1 MDTKKLY
8 DLKNNIKPKI
18 SARIEYNIE
27 VSKEKLYSL
36 IDCEINTLNNID
48 VSSKKKLREMI
59 FNSFQGYDVLSDL
72 LSDKSTTEI
81 MINAY
86 NEIFVERNGTK
97 FKLSESFE
105 NEEQVENI
113 IQQIVGKINRVVN
126 TSSPIVD
133 ARLDDGSRVNV
144 VLPPIALK
152 GATITIRKFPEPITI
167 EKLIDYGSITKEA
180 SEFLKELVRA
190 GYNIFISGGTGSG
203 KTTFLN
209 ALSNFIPEEE
219 RVITIEDSAELNIS
233 HVANLVK
240 LETRN
245 STSSGAKEINMQDLI
260 RAALR
265 MNPDRIIVG
274 EVRGKECLDMLQAMN
289 TGHDGSISTG
299 HANSAYDML
308 SRMETMVLM
317 ASDLPLVSIRN
328 QIISAID
335 ILIHLGRLKN
345 KKRVVL
351 EISELGKDKNGN
363 YKTNKIFEYK
373 RGYLAKCG
381 VFKNTKKLL
390 DRL

>member
-1 MDTKKLY
+1 MDSTTLY
-8 DLKNNIKPKI
+8 NLKNDIKNKI
-18 SARIEYNIE
+18 SSKIEYTDE
-27 VSKEKLYSL
+27 VDREKLYSL
-36 IDCEINTLNNID
+36 IDKEIAALKNLEIKN
-48 VSSKKKLREMI
+48 KQKLRKMI
-59 FNSFQGYDVLSDL
+59 FNSFRGYDVLSDL
-72 LSDKSTTEI
+72 LEDKTTTEI
-81 MINAY
+81 MINSY
-86 NEIFVERNGTK
+86 NEIFIERLGK
-97 FKLSESFE
+97 KYKLDEAFE

-113 IQQIVGKINRVVN
+113 VQQIVGRINRVVN

-133 ARLDDGSRVNV
+133 ARLDDGSRVNI

-152 GATITIRKFPEPITI
+152 GATITIRKFPETITI
-167 EKLIDYGSITKEA
+167 EKLIEYGSITKEA
-180 SEFLKELVRA
+180 SEFLKDLVKA
-190 GYNIFISGGTGSG
+190 GYNIFISGSTGSG

-209 ALSNFIPEEE
+209 ALSNYIPEDE

-245 STSSGAKEINMQDLI
+245 ATSSGAKEINMQDLI

-299 HANSAYDML
+299 HANSSFDML

-317 ASDLPLVSIRN
+317 ASDLPLTSIRN

-373 RGYLAKCG
+373 KDRLTKCG
-381 VFKNTKKLL
+381 LLKNTKKLL

>member
-1 MDTKKLY
+1 MNTKKLY
-8 DLKNNIKPKI
+8 ELKNNIKPKI
-18 SARIEYNIE
+18 SNKIEYNNE
-27 VSKEKLYSL
+27 VDTEKLYSL
-36 IDCEINTLNNID
+36 IDYEINNIID
-48 VSSKKKLREMI
+48 IDINSKKKLREMI

-72 LSDKSTTEI
+72 LTDKSTTEI

-86 NEIFVERNGTK
+86 NEIFVERSGNK

-167 EKLIDYGSITKEA
+167 EKLISYGSITKEA

-209 ALSNFIPEEE
+209 ALSNFIPEDE
-219 RVITIEDSAELNIS
+219 RVITIEDSAELNIT

-245 STSSGAKEINMQDLI
+245 ATSSGAKEINMQDLI

-299 HANSAYDML
+299 HANSASDML

-373 RGYLAKCG
+373 KDHLTKCG

>member
-1 MDTKKLY
+1 MNTKKLY
-8 DLKNNIKPKI
+8 ELKNNIKPKI
-18 SARIEYNIE
+18 SNKIEYNNE
-27 VSKEKLYSL
+27 VDTEKLYSL
-36 IDCEINTLNNID
+36 IDYEINNIID
-48 VSSKKKLREMI
+48 IDINSKKKLREMI

-72 LSDKSTTEI
+72 LADKSTTEI

-86 NEIFVERNGTK
+86 NEIFVERSGNK
-97 FKLSESFE
+97 FKLNESFE

-167 EKLIDYGSITKEA
+167 EKLISYGSITKEA

-190 GYNIFISGGTGSG
+190 GYNIFISGSTGSG

-209 ALSNFIPEEE
+209 ALSNFIPEDE
-219 RVITIEDSAELNIS
+219 RVITIEDSAELNIT

-245 STSSGAKEINMQDLI
+245 ATSSGAREINMQDLI

-299 HANSAYDML
+299 HANSASDML

-328 QIISAID
+328 QIISAI
-335 ILIHLGRLKN
+335 
-345 KKRVVL
+345 
-351 EISELGKDKNGN
+351 SELGKDKNGN

-373 RGYLAKCG
+373 KDHLTKCG

>member
-1 MDTKKLY
+1 MNTKKLY
-8 DLKNNIKPKI
+8 ELKNDIKPKI
-18 SARIEYNIE
+18 SNLLEFNTD
-27 VSKEKLYSL
+27 VNKDKLYSL
-36 IDCEINTLNNID
+36 IDSNINSLSSLDI
-48 VSSKKKLREMI
+48 SSKKKLREMI
-59 FNSFQGYDVLSDL
+59 FNSFQGYDILSDL
-72 LSDKSTTEI
+72 LADKSTTEI
-81 MINAY
+81 MINSY
-86 NEIFVERNGTK
+86 NEIFVERLGK
-97 FKLSESFE
+97 KYKLNESFE
-105 NEEQVENI
+105 SEEQVENI
-113 IQQIVGKINRVVN
+113 IQQIVDKINRVVN

-152 GATITIRKFPEPITI
+152 GATITIRKFPEVMTI
-167 EKLIDYGSITKEA
+167 EKLIEYESITKEA
-180 SEFLKELVRA
+180 ADFLKDLVRA
-190 GYNIFISGGTGSG
+190 GYNIFISGSTGSG

-209 ALSNFIPEEE
+209 ALSNFIPSDE

-233 HVANLVK
+233 HVENLVK

-245 STSSGAKEINMQDLI
+245 ASNSGAGEINMQDLI

-299 HANSAYDML
+299 HANSASDML

-317 ASDLPLVSIRN
+317 ASDLPLSSIRN

-363 YKTNKIFEYK
+363 YKTNKIYEYK
-373 RGYLAKCG
+373 KNNLIKCG
-381 VFKNTKKLL
+381 LLRNTKKLI

>member
-1 MDTKKLY
+1 MDSTTLY
-8 DLKNNIKPKI
+8 NLKNDIKNKI
-18 SARIEYNIE
+18 SSKIEYTDE
-27 VSKEKLYSL
+27 VDREKLYSL
-36 IDCEINTLNNID
+36 IDKEIAALKNLEIKN
-48 VSSKKKLREMI
+48 KQKLRKMI
-59 FNSFQGYDVLSDL
+59 FNSFRGYDVLSDL
-72 LSDKSTTEI
+72 LEDKTTTEI
-81 MINAY
+81 MINSY
-86 NEIFVERNGTK
+86 NEIFIERLGK
-97 FKLSESFE
+97 KYKLDEAFE

-113 IQQIVGKINRVVN
+113 VQQIVGRINRVVN
-126 TSSPIVD
+126 TSSPVVD
-133 ARLDDGSRVNV
+133 ARLDDGSRVNI

-152 GATITIRKFPEPITI
+152 GATITIRKFPETITI
-167 EKLIDYGSITKEA
+167 EKLIEYGSITKEA
-180 SEFLKELVRA
+180 SEFLKDIVKA
-190 GYNIFISGGTGSG
+190 GYNIFISGSTGSG

-209 ALSNFIPEEE
+209 ALSNYIPEDE

-245 STSSGAKEINMQDLI
+245 ATSSGAKEINMQDLI

-299 HANSAYDML
+299 HANSSFDML

-317 ASDLPLVSIRN
+317 ASDLPLTSIRN

-373 RGYLAKCG
+373 KDRLTKCG
-381 VFKNTKKLL
+381 LLKNTKKLL

>member
-1 MDTKKLY
+1 MESNKLY
-8 DLKNNIKPKI
+8 KIKNDIKSKI
-18 SARIEYNIE
+18 SGIIEYNNE
-27 VSKEKLYSL
+27 VDKEKLYGL
-36 IDCEINTLNNID
+36 IDNE
-48 VSSKKKLREMI
+48 VSSLKNVDIKTKGKLRKMI
-59 FNSFQGYDVLSDL
+59 YNSYQGYDVLSDL
-72 LSDKSTTEI
+72 LEDKTTTEI
-81 MINAY
+81 MINSY
-86 NEIFVERNGTK
+86 NEIFIERLGKK
-97 FKLSESFE
+97 FKLNESFE
-105 NEEQVENI
+105 SEEQVENI
-113 IQQIVGKINRVVN
+113 IQQIVGRINRVVN
-126 TSSPIVD
+126 TSTPIVD
-133 ARLDDGSRVNV
+133 ARLEDGSRVNV

-152 GATITIRKFPEPITI
+152 GATITIRKFPEAMTI
-167 EKLIDYGSITKEA
+167 EKLIEYGSITKEA
-180 SEFLKELVRA
+180 SEFLKDLVKS

-209 ALSNFIPEEE
+209 ALSNFIPEDE

-245 STSSGAKEINMQDLI
+245 SNSSGSKEINMQDLI

-317 ASDLPLVSIRN
+317 ASDLPLASIKN

-351 EISELGKDKNGN
+351 EISELGKDRNGN
-363 YKTNKIFEYK
+363 YKTNQIFEYK
-373 RGYLAKCG
+373 KDHLIKCG
-381 VFKNTKKLL
+381 VLRNTKKLL

>member
-1 MDTKKLY
+1 MNSTTLY
-8 DLKNNIKPKI
+8 NLKNDIRNKI
-18 SARIEYNIE
+18 SSKIEYTDE
-27 VSKEKLYSL
+27 VDREKLYSL
-36 IDCEINTLNNID
+36 IDKEIAALKNLEIKN
-48 VSSKKKLREMI
+48 KQKLRKMI
-59 FNSFQGYDVLSDL
+59 FNSFRGYDVLSDL
-72 LSDKSTTEI
+72 LEDKTTTEI
-81 MINAY
+81 MINSY
-86 NEIFVERNGTK
+86 NEIFIERLGRK
-97 FKLSESFE
+97 YKLDEAFE

-113 IQQIVGKINRVVN
+113 VQQIVGRINRVVN

-133 ARLDDGSRVNV
+133 ARLDDGSRVNI

-152 GATITIRKFPEPITI
+152 GATITIRKFPETITI
-167 EKLIDYGSITKEA
+167 EKLIEYGSITKEA
-180 SEFLKELVRA
+180 SEFLKDLVKA
-190 GYNIFISGGTGSG
+190 GYNIFISGSTGSG

-209 ALSNFIPEEE
+209 ALSNYIPEDE

-245 STSSGAKEINMQDLI
+245 ATSSGAKEINMQDLI

-299 HANSAYDML
+299 HANSSFDML

-317 ASDLPLVSIRN
+317 ASDLPLTSIRN

-373 RGYLAKCG
+373 KDRLTKCG
-381 VFKNTKKLL
+381 LLKNTKKLL

>member
-1 MDTKKLY
+1 MDKKTLY
-8 DLKNNIKPKI
+8 NLKSSIKSDIVNK
-18 SARIEYNIE
+18 IEYGEDIDKN
-27 VSKEKLYSL
+27 KLYSL
-36 IDCEINTLNNID
+36 IDYEIKNIKPLSLND
-48 VSSKKKLREMI
+48 KRKLRKMI
-59 FNSFQGYDVLSDL
+59 FNSFQGYDILSDL
-72 LSDKSTTEI
+72 LEDTTTTEI
-81 MINAY
+81 MINSH
-86 NEIFVERNGTK
+86 NEIFIERFGKK
-97 FKLSESFE
+97 FKLDDKFES
-105 NEEQVENI
+105 EEQLENI
-113 IQQIVGKINRVVN
+113 VQQIVGKINRVVN

-133 ARLDDGSRVNV
+133 ARLDDGSRVNI

-152 GATITIRKFPEPITI
+152 GTTVTIRKFPEPITM
-167 EKLIDYGSITKEA
+167 EKLIEYGSITKEA
-180 SEFLKELVRA
+180 TDFLKPIVES

-209 ALSNFIPEEE
+209 ALSNYIPSDE
-219 RVITIEDSAELNIS
+219 RIITIEDSAELNIT
-233 HVANLVK
+233 HVENLVK

-245 STSSGAKEINMQDLI
+245 SNNSGAKEINMQDLI

-274 EVRGKECLDMLQAMN
+274 EVRGRECLDMLQAMN

-317 ASDLPLVSIRN
+317 GSDLPLNSIKN

-351 EISELGKDKNGN
+351 EISELCKDKNGN
-363 YKTNKIFEYK
+363 YKINKIFEYK
-373 RGYLAKCG
+373 KNNLIKCG
-381 VFKNTKKLL
+381 SIKNSRKLSN
-390 DRL
+390 